1 MVIKPHLY
9 WYARRCEKVIKCL
22 YGGKALKPPRKVFM
36 LQNNFSAA
44 EHESLKSIRR
54 SVFFMMDLESTF

>member
-1 MVIKPHLY
+1 MSSL
-9 WYARRCEKVIKCL
+9 W
-22 YGGKALKPPRKVFM
+22 GKALKPPRKVFM

-44 EHESLKSIRR
+44 EHESLKSMRR

>member
-1 MVIKPHLY
+1 MSSL
-9 WYARRCEKVIKCL
+9 W
-22 YGGKALKPPRKVFM
+22 GKALKPARKVFM
-36 LQNNFSAA
+36 LQNNFSTA